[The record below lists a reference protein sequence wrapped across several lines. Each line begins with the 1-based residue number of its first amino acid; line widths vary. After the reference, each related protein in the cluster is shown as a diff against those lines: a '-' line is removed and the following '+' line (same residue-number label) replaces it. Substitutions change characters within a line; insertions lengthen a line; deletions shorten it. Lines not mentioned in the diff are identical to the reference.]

1 MSIILRQNKGSELTF
16 SEVDGNFSSLYYS
29 SSLAGNVI
37 NFFFTGSTP
46 PLSQSID
53 LSTMPGIG
61 GVQVYYTGSQVNYA
75 QSLFFIGGGV
85 DVTPL
90 PNGGVT
96 INIPEGDSAGG
107 SDTEVQFAKEVLGNT
122 ELSGSNN
129 FTFDYN
135 SNALKLTGSI
145 DINGTDPLTI
155 DTLTERADLFT
166 VATYDTS
173 TKKIQYRTLPG
184 AGGIS
189 GTSGT
194 SGTAGS
200 SGTSGTSGASGTSGT
215 SGEIGSSGESGTSG
229 ISGTSGESGSSG
241 INGTSGFTGSSG
253 TSGKSG
259 TNGTFGSNGQS
270 GKMVQQVLQVL
281 VVL

>member
-16 SEVDGNFSSLYYS
+16 GEVDGNFSSLYYS
-29 SSLAGNVI
+29 SSLSGNVI

-85 DVTPL
+85 NVTPL

-107 SDTEVQFAKEVLGNT
+107 SDTEVQFAKDILGNT

-166 VATYDTS
+166 VAT
-173 TKKIQYRTLPG
+173 
-184 AGGIS
+184 
-189 GTSGT
+189 
-194 SGTAGS
+194 
-200 SGTSGTSGASGTSGT
+200 
-215 SGEIGSSGESGTSG
+215 
-229 ISGTSGESGSSG
+229 
-241 INGTSGFTGSSG
+241 
-253 TSGKSG
+253 
-259 TNGTFGSNGQS
+259 
-270 GKMVQQVLQVL
+270 
-281 VVL
+281 